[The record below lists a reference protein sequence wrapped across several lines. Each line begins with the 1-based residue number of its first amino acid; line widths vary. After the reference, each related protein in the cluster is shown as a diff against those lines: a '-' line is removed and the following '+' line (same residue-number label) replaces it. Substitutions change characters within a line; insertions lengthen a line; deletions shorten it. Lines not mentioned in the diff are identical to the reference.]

1 MIGMGVADALALARR
16 HLREG
21 RPAAAEAISRQVA
34 EAMNAD
40 AEAFHLLGLSLLT
53 GGDPAAAEAPLAQ
66 AAALAPTDAVIA
78 TNLGLARR
86 LAGRLSEAA
95 AAYQSA
101 IAHDSVYAPA
111 RYGLGLTLAA
121 AGDRVGGAAQRAL
134 ALALIPAGED
144 ALIGIDGPQCDARFR
159 IYAYL
164 GVCEV
169 AGVPARVVVG
179 GHWTRHGG
187 WLILNEDDQ
196 HPAATLAFPD
206 ASLDALFI
214 GDGFAGLTFAE
225 AERFFIEA
233 ARALKPGGALRVATV
248 TTERLFAADGVVAPD
263 AAADMI
269 AERLPDV
276 AASARRQ
283 GVDAREHLAL
293 LALNAAAFAEG
304 RRFLWSARLMAAL
317 LARVGFVNP
326 AAHPPGQGARPE
338 LCIERGPH
346 IAPRLFNP
354 TPEFLSRLRGEVG
367 VQAVEAFKPGS

>member
-34 EAMNAD
+34 EATNAEV
-40 AEAFHLLGLSLLT
+40 EAFHLLGLSLLT
-53 GGDPAAAEAPLAQ
+53 GGDPAAAETPLAQ
-66 AAALAPTDAVIA
+66 AAALAPADAVIS

-86 LAGRLSEAA
+86 LTGRLAEAA

-101 IAHDSVYAPA
+101 ITHDPAYAPA

-121 AGDRVGGAAQRAL
+121 AGDRAGGAAQRAL
-134 ALALIPAGED
+134 ALALIPAGEET
-144 ALIGIDGPQCDARFR
+144 LTGIDGPQCDARFR

-164 GVCEV
+164 SACKS
-169 AGVPARVVVG
+169 AGAPVRAVVG
-179 GHWTRHGG
+179 GHWTRHSG
-187 WLILNEDDQ
+187 WLILDEEDQ
-196 HPAATLAFPD
+196 HPATTLAFPD

-214 GDGFAGLTFAE
+214 GDGFAALTFAQ
-225 AERFFIEA
+225 AEGFFAEA
-233 ARALKPGGALRVATV
+233 ARALRPGGTLRVATV
-248 TTERLFAADGVVAPD
+248 TMERLFADDGVVDPD
-263 AAADMI
+263 AAAGMI

-276 AASARRQ
+276 ATAARG
-283 GVDAREHLAL
+283 GVDTRHHLAV
-293 LALNAAAFAEG
+293 LALNVAAFTEG
-304 RRFLWSARLMAAL
+304 RRFLWSAALMAAL
-317 LARVGFVNP
+317 LERIGFVNP

-346 IAPRLFNP
+346 IASRLFNP